1 MAGYFYGK
9 NTNPVFPG
17 AIPGISG
24 TVRDQPPGASQDSGG
39 GGTTPPETDPRKACY
54 DGCIKN
60 FPAGYNRSKCI
71 ADCAKMPK
79 RTIGEDS
86 VIKKPSLITSAPGAK
101 SKGDPWAGC
110 PERGKKYMLGA
121 GETACEAGY
130 VPISKPEGTQCECVK
145 WCQDIGYGA
154 DCKSGAGGTT
164 SGQYKFPA
172 ELNDL
177 YLALIGKG
185 KNLLTDWNF
194 SPEMKSYMDALMGRG
209 REALEKKPGYSESFL
224 NAAMTGGADTMRRQ
238 AAATKAAQLR
248 SLQSQGLLGTGAG
261 QAAIS
266 DLDLTTSQGVGGMI
280 RDLLISNEEKKK
292 ADYIDMTGLA
302 QSIFGQG
309 MEFEKTPATMNMER
323 AKVAQLMFST
333 GMDYNTA
340 MEMIN
345 AGRRG
350 EGSANWAMWL
360 EYIKSLMASYGA

>member
-1 MAGYFYGK
+1 MPGGYFYGK
-9 NTNPVFPG
+9 NASPIFSG
-17 AIPGISG
+17 ATPGITG
-24 TVRDQPPGASQDSGG
+24 TVTKKS
-39 GGTTPPETDPRKACY
+39 TTPSPATLGGVPPERDPDTKQ
-54 DGCIKN
+54 GCRANCVKN
-60 FPAGYNRSKCI
+60 YPAGIDRRECLQECEAI
-71 ADCAKMPK
+71 
-79 RTIGEDS
+79 
-86 VIKKPSLITSAPGAK
+86 VIKKPGDGTTTPGTK

-154 DCKSGAGGTT
+154 DCKSGAGGT

>member
-1 MAGYFYGK
+1 MPGGYFYGK
-9 NTNPVFPG
+9 NVSPTFPRAG
-17 AIPGISG
+17 ATPGITG
-24 TVRDQPPGASQDSGG
+24 DVPEPVPKKIVNPGD
-39 GGTTPPETDPRKACY
+39 TTPEIDPKKKCY
-54 DGCIKN
+54 NDCIRN

-71 ADCAKMPK
+71 AECAKTPK
-79 RTIGEDS
+79 RKIGEDPI
-86 VIKKPSLITSAPGAK
+86 IKKPGETPGTK

-302 QSIFGQG
+302 QSVFGQG